1 MKTCVAR
8 STGIL
13 PVSRTAVPAVL
24 IAGFRGFH
32 GRDARGTHGR
42 DAHATAQES

>member
-1 MKTCVAR
+1 
-8 STGIL
+8 
-13 PVSRTAVPAVL
+13 VSRTAVPAVL